1 MHTTHMTDRKAL
13 GAAIR
18 RRREHLEMGQK
29 ALAEVSGLEQGNI
42 SRMERG
48 LQDIPHDKIVAVAKA
63 LGTTP
68 GRLYLDAET
77 LGLEVAEGGTAY
89 QLTQELGVRH
99 IPLISWVEAGSF
111 AEAVDSYA
119 RGTGKKMIQTSLKV
133 GRLAYALEVHGNS
146 MNNPRDER
154 RSFPNGTVIIV
165 DPARE
170 IRNGALIVARIEDE
184 AETTFKQYVEDA
196 GRRMLVPLNPQFPVI
211 PIDQPLIYCGTVVG
225 KAEESFDPEG

>member
-1 MHTTHMTDRKAL
+1 MHTAHMTDRKSL
-13 GAAIR
+13 GSAIR
-18 RRREHLEMGQK
+18 RRREHLQMGQK
-29 ALAEVSGLEQGNI
+29 GLAEMSGLEQGNI

-68 GRLYLDAET
+68 GRLYLAAEMDGQEAT
-77 LGLEVAEGGTAY
+77 EESTAY
-89 QLTQELGVRH
+89 QLTQSLGVRH

-119 RGTGKKMIQTSLKV
+119 RGTGARMIQTSLKV

-154 RSFPNGTVIIV
+154 RSFPSGTIIIV
-165 DPARE
+165 DPHRE
-170 IRNGALIVARIEDE
+170 YRNGALIIARLDDE

-196 GRRMLVPLNPQFPVI
+196 GRRMLAPLNPQFPAI

-225 KAEESFDPEG
+225 KAEESLDVE